1 MQDVIVFLQ
10 AHLAV
15 FAALAVALLDLVF
28 ALIPGIESNGIVH
41 MIYLWIK
48 GLVVP
53 ASK

>member
-1 MQDVIVFLQ
+1 MQNIILFIQ

-15 FAALAVALLDLVF
+15 FAALAVAVLDLVF

-48 GLVVP
+48 GLVAPSV
-53 ASK
+53 K